1 MALIRK
7 MLVAATLAAAIGAGS
22 AAPASAA
29 TGFTGFSGLTNKGFE
44 AQLTATAQADGTA
57 TGSFV
62 YEPTLDGQDVTI
74 QCTDFTKYVAT
85 HTNNPPP
92 DGFPKTILNATNCFD
107 TGVRGRVQSTRYYVH
122 IEGIDR
128 VGIGKKVDDSL
139 CIVVKLFPGRQHP
152 DPLIKDC
159 GAPQGGDVVINQ

>member
-1 MALIRK
+1 VKK
-7 MLVAATLAAAIGAGS
+7 MMVAAALAVAVGVVA

-29 TGFTGFSGLTNKGFE
+29 TGFTGFSGQTNQGFD
-44 AQLTATAQADGTA
+44 AQLAATGQADGTG

-62 YEPTLDGQDVTI
+62 YSPELNGQDVTI
-74 QCTDFTKYVAT
+74 QCTDFTKYTST

-107 TGVRGRVQSTRYYVH
+107 TGARERVQSTRYYVH
-122 IEGIDR
+122 IEAIDR

-159 GAPQGGDVVINQ
+159 GTPTGDVLINQ

>member
-1 MALIRK
+1 VKKIM
-7 MLVAATLAAAIGAGS
+7 VAAALAVAIGVVA

-29 TGFTGFSGLTNKGFE
+29 SGFTGFSGLTNQGFE
-44 AQLTATAQADGTA
+44 AQLSATGQADGTG

-62 YEPTLDGQDVTI
+62 YAPELNGQTVTI
-74 QCTDFTKYVAT
+74 QCTDFTGYVST

-92 DGFPKTILNATNCFD
+92 DGFPKTILNATNCFGAD
-107 TGVRGRVQSTRYYVH
+107 QRFFVH
-122 IEGIDR
+122 IEAIDR
-128 VGIGKKVDDSL
+128 VGIGKKVEDSL

-159 GAPQGGDVVINQ
+159 GAPQDGDVVINQ